1 MPDAPQSQRLLLLD
15 AATLYFRAFYAIPSS
30 VTAPDGTPSGA
41 VRGFLDMTATLVD
54 RFRPAAVVACWDDDW
69 RPAWRVAR
77 IGSYKAHR
85 VASEGPAAGGASQE
99 EVPEHLPAQVDGIV
113 ELLAALGVPRTGAPA
128 CEADDVAGVLATR
141 PGASRTGGAVGVDVV
156 SGDRDLLQLVDDD
169 AHGGA
174 GVRVVWIGK
183 GVGGA
188 EVVDGAALAER
199 YALPAHRPGDAYADL
214 AVLRGDPSDGLP
226 GVAGIGE
233 KTAAGL
239 LRRHGDLAGIL
250 RAALD
255 GAASADPLTPSQRTR
270 LAEAADYLDVAPR
283 VVRVLRDGEVV
294 EPFGDDERG
303 ARADD
308 VPHLEPDALV
318 TAPGRVDE
326 AAVAALAE
334 RWGARSPAERLVA
347 ALTR

>member
-15 AATLYFRAFYAIPSS
+15 AATLYFRAFYGIPSS

-85 VASEGPAAGGASQE
+85 VASEGPAAGGAHQE

-141 PGASRTGGAVGVDVV
+141 PGASRTGGTVGVDVV

-199 YALPAHRPGDAYADL
+199 YALPAQRPGDAYADL

-239 LRRHGDLAGIL
+239 LRRHGDLAGVL
-250 RAALD
+250 QAALD
-255 GAASADPLTPSQRTR
+255 GAASPDPLTPSQRRR

-294 EPFGDDERG
+294 EPFGGDERG
-303 ARADD
+303 ARAED
-308 VPHLEPDALV
+308 VPRLDLSPAS
-318 TAPGRVDE
+318 GRVDE

>member
-1 MPDAPQSQRLLLLD
+1 MLLD

-41 VRGFLDMTATLVD
+41 VRGFLDMTAALVD
-54 RFRPAAVVACWDDDW
+54 RFRPRAVVACWDDDW

-85 VASEGPAAGGASQE
+85 VATDGSGASGE
-99 EVPEHLPAQVDGIV
+99 EVPEHLPAQADAIAG
-113 ELLAALGVPRTGAPA
+113 LLAALGVPRVGAPA

-141 PGASRTGGAVGVDVV
+141 TGSTAVRGVDVV
-156 SGDRDLLQLVDDD
+156 SGDRDLLQLVDDH

-183 GVGGA
+183 GVGNA

-199 YALPAHRPGDAYADL
+199 YDLPPQHPGDAYADL

-233 KTAAGL
+233 KTAATL
-239 LRRHGDLAGIL
+239 LRRHGDLLGVL
-250 RAALD
+250 QAALD
-255 GAASADPLTPSQRTR
+255 GDSSVTPAQRRR

-283 VVRVLRDGEVV
+283 VVRVLRDGEAV
-294 EPFGDDERG
+294 EPFGDDTAG
-303 ARADD
+303 VDAAD
-308 VPHLEPDALV
+308 VPTPDLDS
-318 TAPGRVDE
+318 TSSRLDE
-326 AAVAALAE
+326 AAVTALAE

>member
-1 MPDAPQSQRLLLLD
+1 MPDPSTSQQAGQRVLLLD

-41 VRGFLDMTATLVD
+41 VRGFLDMTATLVE
-54 RFRPAAVVACWDDDW
+54 RFRPASVVACWDDDW

-77 IGSYKAHR
+77 ISSYKAHR
-85 VASEGPAAGGASQE
+85 VAAQGPSAGGPSSE
-99 EVPEHLPAQVDGIV
+99 EVPEHLPAQADAIAD
-113 ELLAALGVPRTGAPA
+113 LLAALGVSRVGAPA

-141 PGASRTGGAVGVDVV
+141 PRPSGTGGATGVDVV
-156 SGDRDLLQLVDDD
+156 SGDRDLLQLVDDR

-183 GVGGA
+183 GVGKA
-188 EVVDGAALAER
+188 EVLDGAALAER
-199 YALPAHRPGDAYADL
+199 YELPARDPGGAYADL

-233 KTAAGL
+233 KTAASL
-239 LRRHGDLAGIL
+239 LRRHGDLLGVL
-250 RAALD
+250 EAALAGD
-255 GAASADPLTPSQRTR
+255 SSASGITPSQRRR

-283 VVRVLRDGEVV
+283 VVRVLRHGEVV
-294 EPFGDDERG
+294 EPFGDDAAG
-303 ARADD
+303 VDAAS
-308 VPHLEPDALV
+308 VPEPE
-318 TAPGRVDE
+318 PGRLDE
-326 AAVAALAE
+326 AAVASLAE